1 MYASSLFHPKQLAH
15 VLSSPEAAL
24 TALINDAFVIG
35 PNGWYSLLYV
45 HKCSVVLQ
53 VVDSFFVISMPLFP
67 LLPTVLQFLS
77 RLSVDFSSSFSV
89 SKSASSVRG
98 WGEGWGGVYSLPQ
111 GLVCFCFSTSSTDNL
126 IRPHGLSRPLAL
138 Y

>member
-1 MYASSLFHPKQLAH
+1 LYASSLFHPKQLAH

-24 TALINDAFVIG
+24 TALINDVFVIG

-45 HKCSVVLQ
+45 HKCSVILQ
-53 VVDSFFVISMPLFP
+53 VVDSFFVTSMPLFP
-67 LLPTVLQFLS
+67 FLPTVLQFLS
-77 RLSVDFSSSFSV
+77 RLSVDFSSSFSAA
-89 SKSASSVRG
+89 KSASSLLG
-98 WGEGWGGVYSLPQ
+98 FYSLPR

-126 IRPHGLSRPLAL
+126 ILPHGLSQSLAL